1 MIGSASVVTPERY
14 QTGLGSFQE
23 WMATIPDKQKDFQR
37 HYDQYDPD
45 PEDIAAIKALVEK
58 YGVKALLVGEHGCPD
73 VQRGLAVVA
82 KMAERTGMEIRYFFR
97 DKNKDIMS
105 EFLKDGKLEAIPTV
119 VFYDR
124 NYRYLGHWIERP
136 QIAVPV
142 VASLVADMKA
152 APADDGPERQGVIA
166 RLLRV
171 MWQEAPAW
179 RHATLKEMRA
189 VLESGL
195 MSER

>member
-23 WMATIPDKQKDFQR
+23 WMAAIPDKQIDFQR

-45 PEDIAAIKALVEK
+45 PADIAAIKALVEK
-58 YGVKALLVGEHGCPD
+58 YGVKALLLGEHWCPD
-73 VQRGLAVVA
+73 VQRGVAVVA
-82 KMAERTGMEIRYFFR
+82 RMAERTGMEVRYFFR

-124 NYRYLGHWIERP
+124 NHRYLGHWIERP
-136 QIAVPV
+136 QIAEPV
-142 VASLVADMKA
+142 VGSLKADMKA
-152 APADDGPERQGVIA
+152 LPSEDGPERQAAIA

-179 RHATLKEMRA
+179 RHATLKEIRA
-189 VLESGL
+189 LLEASL
-195 MSER
+195 K

>member
-1 MIGSASVVTPERY
+1 MISGASVVTPERFE
-14 QTGLGSFQE
+14 TGLATLKE
-23 WMATIPDKQKDFQR
+23 WMEAIPDKQKDFHR
-37 HYDQYDPD
+37 HYDQYEPD

-58 YGVKALLVGEHGCPD
+58 HGVKALLLGEHWCPD
-73 VQRGLAVVA
+73 VQRGAAVVA
-82 KMAERTGMEIRYFFR
+82 KMAERTGMEVRYFFR

-105 EFLKDGKLEAIPTV
+105 EFLTDGKLEAIPVV

-124 NYRYLGHWIERP
+124 NHRYLGQWVERP
-136 QIAVPV
+136 KIAAGT
-142 VASLVADMKA
+142 VASLVAAMKA
-152 APADDGPERQGVIA
+152 APAEDGPERQAVIA

-189 VLESGL
+189 LLESSL
-195 MSER
+195 K